1 MTIAR
6 SLAAAAAGVLTL
18 TLAACSEPA
27 EAPAE
32 ASPAVELTCG
42 DAPPTWID
50 RSEAPDFTAA
60 WETHEDCTVSGWREG
75 DRTALENDV
84 MTVLGANVVGQ
95 AVPDEEALTPIYE
108 MCATA
113 ARVPPDPP
121 ANDLDATQ
129 RLELRKQITAMLT
142 LCSDHPHAVTY
153 TQQMTALGDFS

>member
-6 SLAAAAAGVLTL
+6 SFAATTAAVLVLALT
-18 TLAACSEPA
+18 ACSEPA

-50 RSEAPDFTAA
+50 RTEAPDFTAT
-60 WETHEDCTVSGWREG
+60 WETHEDCAVSGWRDG
-75 DRTALENDV
+75 DRTNLENDV
-84 MTVLGANVVGQ
+84 MTTLGANVVGQ
-95 AVPDEEALTPIYE
+95 VVPDEEALTPIYE
-108 MCATA
+108 LCATA
-113 ARVPPDPP
+113 ARVPPNPP

-129 RLELRKQITAMLT
+129 RLELRDQIIAMLT

-153 TQQMTALGDFS
+153 TQQMTDLGDFS